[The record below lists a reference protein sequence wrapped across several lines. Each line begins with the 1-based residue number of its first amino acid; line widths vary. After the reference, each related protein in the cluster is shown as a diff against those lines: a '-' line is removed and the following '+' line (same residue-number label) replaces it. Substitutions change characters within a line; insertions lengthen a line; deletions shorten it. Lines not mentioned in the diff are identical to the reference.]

1 MWAILFNL
9 LLLAIFS
16 FKMAQAQTPV
26 TATFGADAYVR
37 SYHTQTGSDKKSGFA
52 QMLRVKLDLS
62 PGDGISLKTRT
73 ILSGD
78 KWDGDFGTGTTNVTG
93 NSDNGKGGRISR
105 LDYGYL
111 EYMKDEWLF
120 RAGRQDAS
128 WADCLTVCDDRRDRL
143 LAMKRFGS
151 TFVFAVYDKRI
162 EGSDAKSSDD
172 GDMYSLLFVH
182 FTAQVESGM
191 LAAYWVN
198 PDGSYVL
205 KDVLSLSPYLKYKNG
220 SWQYKALYHWIGQGD
235 KKVSWYPGH
244 HHAGALHAVYDNE
257 KIKWESQIFH
267 VRNGAF
273 VGTGYDTYL
282 SMVNNNPDYNQSN
295 VQLVRLGGFGTLSGY
310 EKKKDTLISSRGTYR
325 WNSSF
330 STGLALGALQYYDAT
345 AKVKVK
351 QTALD
356 LTATYVLNDYSKVKV
371 HAGRLMGDRYQN
383 AAGAQFELDF

>member
-1 MWAILFNL
+1 MFQRHIFFILF
-9 LLLAIFS
+9 LASSLS
-16 FKMAQAQTPV
+16 FAQAATPV

-37 SYHTQTGSDKKSGFA
+37 SYHTETGDTKKKGFA

-62 PGDGISLKTRT
+62 PGDGITLRTRT

-78 KWDGDFGTGTTNVTG
+78 KWDGDFGTGATNVTG
-93 NSDNGKGGRISR
+93 NSDNGKGGRINR

-111 EYMKDEWLF
+111 EYLKEDWMF

-162 EGSDAKSSDD
+162 EGSDTKGSDD

-182 FTAQVESGM
+182 FTGQSETGM
-191 LAAYWVN
+191 LAAYWTN
-198 PDGSYVL
+198 PDGTYVL
-205 KDVLSLSPYLKYKNG
+205 KDVISLSPYFKYKIQ
-220 SWQYKALYHWIGQGD
+220 SWQFKALYHWIGQGD
-235 KKVSWYPGH
+235 KEDSWYPGH
-244 HHAGALHAVYDNE
+244 HHAGALHAIYDNE
-257 KIKWESQIFH
+257 KWKWENQLFH

-310 EKKKDTLISSRGTYR
+310 EKKKDSLLSSRATYR
-325 WNSSF
+325 FTQKF
-330 STGLALGALQYYDAT
+330 SAGLALGALQYYDAT
-345 AKVKVK
+345 AAVKVK
-351 QTALD
+351 QTAFD
-356 LTATYVLNDYSKVKV
+356 LTATYVLNDFSKIRAHV
-371 HAGRLMGDRYQN
+371 GRLMGDRYQN